1 MKEAYI
7 RIRLT
12 SEEKAKV
19 REEAEKRNMTMT
31 EYILHRTIKNNTARK

>member
-12 SEEKAKV
+12 REEKEKIRVA
-19 REEAEKRNMTMT
+19 AEKRNMTLT
-31 EYILHRTIKNNTARK
+31 SYILYRTLDTKRK